1 MRQLLIWAAQKAAL
15 TDNGRKIPSEMTEA
29 LVQALFNNQI
39 NTSWYQRPSSLPL
52 EMAKSTVP
60 VTTITRT
67 GSKNQELLD
76 CIEIYEKYQAK
87 LRAELAEWKLVSQKL
102 SLRPPEIVISAEP
115 VMLAYPHR
123 AELEALSSW
132 MTNLP
137 KSIDQLQWTLSVAS
151 TFEKHAHAYCESVF
165 HQIRAKFFSSTGTA
179 DGSANSNMPMLLMK
193 ALGNQ

>member
-1 MRQLLIWAAQKAAL
+1 MRQLLIWAVQKVAL
-15 TDNGRKIPSEMTEA
+15 TDTEGRVPVEMTEA

-52 EMAKSTVP
+52 ETDKLAAP
-60 VTTITRT
+60 VTTVTRT

-76 CIEIYEKYQAK
+76 CIEIYERYQAK
-87 LRAELAEWKLVSQKL
+87 LRTELAEWKLVSQKP
-102 SLRPPEIVISAEP
+102 SLRPPEAVVPAEP
-115 VMLAYPHR
+115 VILTYPHR
-123 AELEALSSW
+123 IELEALSSW

-137 KSIDQLQWTLSVAS
+137 RSIDQLHWTLSVAS

-165 HQIRAKFFSSTGTA
+165 HQIRANFFSSTGTA
-179 DGSANSNMPMLLMK
+179 DGSASSNMPMLLMK